1 MSEIN
6 LIYQYCCISNKEY
19 YNNGLVSGY
28 LLGLITII
36 IILAFI
42 EIINNINENYNLKM
56 MNKQNLKKIIK

>member
-42 EIINNINENYNLKM
+42 EIINNINENYKF
-56 MNKQNLKKIIK
+56 KDDEQTESKKDN

>member
-42 EIINNINENYNLKM
+42 EIINNLNENYKF
-56 MNKQNLKKIIK
+56 KDDEQTESKKDN